1 MRGHGRTLHIPA
13 LAACALAFAVFVPAG
28 QAQLPT
34 CPPGTTNTQY
44 CAVGPPVLS
53 AHALSAACRASA
65 ARVRIPATT
74 VTSVAGLKSVT
85 VKLDGHTI
93 KTVKISAK
101 AAATKTF
108 TLKNV
113 SVSTKGL
120 KPGLHTVTVTAVD
133 TAGRT
138 ARRVF
143 RFTICK
149 PKPKFTG

>member
-1 MRGHGRTLHIPA
+1 MKHLLVSMFAASALTLAI
-13 LAACALAFAVFVPAG
+13 LAPAG

-44 CAVGPPVLS
+44 CQVGPPVLN

-65 ARVRIPATT
+65 SRVLVPTT
-74 VTSVAGLKSVT
+74 TITSVAGLKTIT

-93 KTVKISAK
+93 KTVRTASKKSY
-101 AAATKTF
+101 

-113 SVSTKGL
+113 KLNTSGL

-133 TAGRT
+133 TGGRT
-138 ARRVF
+138 SRRVF